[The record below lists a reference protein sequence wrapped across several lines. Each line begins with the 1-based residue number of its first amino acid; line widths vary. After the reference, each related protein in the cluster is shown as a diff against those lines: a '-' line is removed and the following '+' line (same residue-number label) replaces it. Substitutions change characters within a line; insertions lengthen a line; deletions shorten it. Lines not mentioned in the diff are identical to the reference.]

1 MTGLNEATE
10 DDHETPQDWKENS
23 WDIKNNR
30 PASNDKD
37 AITMKSEQEGLTK
50 RINKFMIGEQA
61 EEEKELLPVAEKIDH
76 FWEKTNASKGVDA
89 KPGSVHMKP
98 KAGNIIEVAES
109 SHDAKANLGT
119 KSEAKDDGSPFN
131 AAKDDQSDTAQP
143 ETSLMTKLSSE
154 LSKAHITPPFLVP
167 PRFRIKREDG
177 QGFRRGRD
185 RRKGKSKPLSPS
197 PPAEPK
203 EVPMK
208 NAVMMLNEMFP
219 PPGAAQYK
227 VLSMKGSPNNPT
239 FSMVCT
245 IDGQEFEGT
254 GRSKKEA
261 KLAASQLALSTLFGK
276 VTPKTRQRQTCD
288 LFFKGFFR
296 RDPNHEPWLPKATSL
311 VGHLVGTG
319 GEEPSLGELRTHL

>member
-1 MTGLNEATE
+1 MTKLNEAVE
-10 DDHETPQDWKENS
+10 DETPQGGKEIS

-30 PASNDKD
+30 PASNDDKD
-37 AITMKSEQEGLTK
+37 ARIMKSRQEGLTK

-61 EEEKELLPVAEKIDH
+61 EEQKELLPAAEKINH

-109 SHDAKANLGT
+109 SHDTKANLGT
-119 KSEAKDDGSPFN
+119 KSEAKDNGSPFN
-131 AAKDDQSDTAQP
+131 AVKDDQP
-143 ETSLMTKLSSE
+143 KTSSMAKLSSE
-154 LSKAHITPPFLVP
+154 LSKAHITPPSLVP
-167 PRFRIKREDG
+167 PRFRNKREDG
-177 QGFRRGRD
+177 QGFRRGGD
-185 RRKGKSKPLSPS
+185 RRKGKSKPLS

-245 IDGQEFEGT
+245 IEGQEFEGT

-276 VTPKTRQRQTCD
+276 VTPKIRQR
-288 LFFKGFFR
+288 
-296 RDPNHEPWLPKATSL
+296 
-311 VGHLVGTG
+311 
-319 GEEPSLGELRTHL
+319 

>member
-1 MTGLNEATE
+1 MTELNEATE
-10 DDHETPQDWKENS
+10 DETVRDWKENS

-37 AITMKSEQEGLTK
+37 AITMKSKQEGLTK

-109 SHDAKANLGT
+109 SHDTKANLGT

-154 LSKAHITPPFLVP
+154 LSKAHITPPSLVP
-167 PRFRIKREDG
+167 PRFRSKGDDG
-177 QGFRRGRD
+177 KGFRRGRD

-276 VTPKTRQRQTCD
+276 VTPKIRQR
-288 LFFKGFFR
+288 
-296 RDPNHEPWLPKATSL
+296 
-311 VGHLVGTG
+311 
-319 GEEPSLGELRTHL
+319 

>member
-1 MTGLNEATE
+1 
-10 DDHETPQDWKENS
+10 
-23 WDIKNNR
+23 
-30 PASNDKD
+30 
-37 AITMKSEQEGLTK
+37 MKSKQEGLTK

-61 EEEKELLPVAEKIDH
+61 EEQKELLPAAEKIDH
-76 FWEKTNASKGVDA
+76 FWEKTNASKGADA

-98 KAGNIIEVAES
+98 KAGNIIEVAEF
-109 SHDAKANLGT
+109 SHDTKANLGT

-131 AAKDDQSDTAQP
+131 AATDTAQP
-143 ETSLMTKLSSE
+143 ETSSMTKLSSE
-154 LSKAHITPPFLVP
+154 LSKVHITPPSLVP
-167 PRFRIKREDG
+167 PRFRNKREDG

-185 RRKGKSKPLSPS
+185 RRKGKSKPLS

-276 VTPKTRQRQTCD
+276 VTSKIRQR
-288 LFFKGFFR
+288 
-296 RDPNHEPWLPKATSL
+296 
-311 VGHLVGTG
+311 
-319 GEEPSLGELRTHL
+319 

>member
-1 MTGLNEATE
+1 MTELNEATE
-10 DDHETPQDWKENS
+10 DETPQDGKENS

-30 PASNDKD
+30 PAPNDDKD
-37 AITMKSEQEGLTK
+37 AIIMKSKQEGLVTK

-61 EEEKELLPVAEKIDH
+61 EEEKKLLPAAQRTDH
-76 FWEKTNASKGVDA
+76 FWEKTNASKGVNA
-89 KPGSVHMKP
+89 KPGSVHIKP

-109 SHDAKANLGT
+109 SHDTKTNLET

-143 ETSLMTKLSSE
+143 KTSSMAKLSSE
-154 LSKAHITPPFLVP
+154 LSKAHITPSSLVP
-167 PRFRIKREDG
+167 PRFRSKGDDG
-177 QGFRRGRD
+177 KGFRRGRD
-185 RRKGKSKPLSPS
+185 RRRGKSKPLS

-245 IDGQEFEGT
+245 IEGQEFEGT

-276 VTPKTRQRQTCD
+276 VTPKIRTCD
-288 LFFKGFFR
+288 LFLQRIFPMR
-296 RDPNHEPWLPKATSL
+296 PHPRAL
-311 VGHLVGTG
+311 VAQSH
-319 GEEPSLGELRTHL
+319 

>member
-1 MTGLNEATE
+1 MTELNEATE
-10 DDHETPQDWKENS
+10 DETPQGGKENS

-30 PASNDKD
+30 PAPDDDKD
-37 AITMKSEQEGLTK
+37 ARVMKSRQKGLTK
-50 RINKFMIGEQA
+50 RINKFMISEQA
-61 EEEKELLPVAEKIDH
+61 EEEKKLLPAAERTDH
-76 FWEKTNASKGVDA
+76 SWETPNASKGVNS
-89 KPGSVHMKP
+89 KPGLVHMKT
-98 KAGNIIEVAES
+98 KAENIVEVAES

-119 KSEAKDDGSPFN
+119 KSEVKDDGSPFN

-143 ETSLMTKLSSE
+143 ETSSMTKLSSE
-154 LSKAHITPPFLVP
+154 LSKAHITPPSLVP
-167 PRFRIKREDG
+167 PRFRNKREDG
-177 QGFRRGRD
+177 QGFRRGGD
-185 RRKGKSKPLSPS
+185 RRKGKSKPLS

-276 VTPKTRQRQTCD
+276 VTPKIRQR
-288 LFFKGFFR
+288 
-296 RDPNHEPWLPKATSL
+296 
-311 VGHLVGTG
+311 
-319 GEEPSLGELRTHL
+319 

>member
-1 MTGLNEATE
+1 MTELNEATE
-10 DDHETPQDWKENS
+10 DETPQNWKENS

-30 PASNDKD
+30 PAPNDERD
-37 AITMKSEQEGLTK
+37 AMIIKSKQEGLTK
-50 RINKFMIGEQA
+50 RMNKFMIGEQA
-61 EEEKELLPVAEKIDH
+61 EEEKKLLPAAQRTDH
-76 FWEKTNASKGVDA
+76 FWAKTNASKGVNA
-89 KPGSVHMKP
+89 KPGSVHIKP
-98 KAGNIIEVAES
+98 KTGNIIEVAES
-109 SHDAKANLGT
+109 SHDTKTNLET

-143 ETSLMTKLSSE
+143 KTSSMAKLSSE
-154 LSKAHITPPFLVP
+154 LSKAHITPQSLVP
-167 PRFRIKREDG
+167 PRFRSKQDDG
-177 QGFRRGRD
+177 KGFRRGRD
-185 RRKGKSKPLSPS
+185 RRRGKSKPLS

-245 IDGQEFEGT
+245 IEGQEFEGT

-276 VTPKTRQRQTCD
+276 VTPKIRQRQTCD

-296 RDPNHEPWLPKATSL
+296 RDPIHELWLPKATSF

>member
-37 AITMKSEQEGLTK
+37 AITMKSKQEGLTK

-109 SHDAKANLGT
+109 SHDTKANLGT

-143 ETSLMTKLSSE
+143 ESSSMTKLSSE
-154 LSKAHITPPFLVP
+154 LSKAHITPPSLVP
-167 PRFRIKREDG
+167 PRFRNKREDG
-177 QGFRRGRD
+177 QGFRRGGD
-185 RRKGKSKPLSPS
+185 RRKGKSKPLS

-245 IDGQEFEGT
+245 IEGQEFEGT

-276 VTPKTRQRQTCD
+276 VTPKIRQR
-288 LFFKGFFR
+288 
-296 RDPNHEPWLPKATSL
+296 
-311 VGHLVGTG
+311 
-319 GEEPSLGELRTHL
+319 

>member
-1 MTGLNEATE
+1 MTELNEATE
-10 DDHETPQDWKENS
+10 DETPQGGKENS

-30 PASNDKD
+30 PAPNDDKD
-37 AITMKSEQEGLTK
+37 ARIMKSRQEGLTK
-50 RINKFMIGEQA
+50 RMNKVMVGEQA
-61 EEEKELLPVAEKIDH
+61 EREKKLLPTAERTDH
-76 FWEKTNASKGVDA
+76 SWETPKASKGVNV
-89 KPGSVHMKP
+89 KPELVHMKT
-98 KAGNIIEVAES
+98 KAENIVEVAES

-119 KSEAKDDGSPFN
+119 KSEAKDNGSPFN
-131 AAKDDQSDTAQP
+131 AVKDDQP
-143 ETSLMTKLSSE
+143 KTSSMAKLSSE
-154 LSKAHITPPFLVP
+154 LSKAHITPPSLVP
-167 PRFRIKREDG
+167 PRFRSKGDDG
-177 QGFRRGRD
+177 KGFRRGRD
-185 RRKGKSKPLSPS
+185 RRRGKSKPLS

-276 VTPKTRQRQTCD
+276 VTPKIRQR
-288 LFFKGFFR
+288 
-296 RDPNHEPWLPKATSL
+296 
-311 VGHLVGTG
+311 
-319 GEEPSLGELRTHL
+319 

>member
-1 MTGLNEATE
+1 MTELNEATE
-10 DDHETPQDWKENS
+10 DETPQGGKENS

-30 PASNDKD
+30 PAPNDDQD
-37 AITMKSEQEGLTK
+37 ARIMKSRQEGLTK

-61 EEEKELLPVAEKIDH
+61 EEEKKLLPTAERTDH
-76 FWEKTNASKGVDA
+76 FLETPNASKGVDA
-89 KPGSVHMKP
+89 KPGLVHMKT
-98 KAGNIIEVAES
+98 KAENIVEVAES

-119 KSEAKDDGSPFN
+119 KSEAKDNGSPFN
-131 AAKDDQSDTAQP
+131 AVKDDQP
-143 ETSLMTKLSSE
+143 KTSSMAKLSSE
-154 LSKAHITPPFLVP
+154 LSKAHITPPSLVP
-167 PRFRIKREDG
+167 PRFRSKGDDG
-177 QGFRRGRD
+177 KGFRRGRD
-185 RRKGKSKPLSPS
+185 RRRGKSKPLS

-276 VTPKTRQRQTCD
+276 VTSKIRQR
-288 LFFKGFFR
+288 
-296 RDPNHEPWLPKATSL
+296 
-311 VGHLVGTG
+311 
-319 GEEPSLGELRTHL
+319 